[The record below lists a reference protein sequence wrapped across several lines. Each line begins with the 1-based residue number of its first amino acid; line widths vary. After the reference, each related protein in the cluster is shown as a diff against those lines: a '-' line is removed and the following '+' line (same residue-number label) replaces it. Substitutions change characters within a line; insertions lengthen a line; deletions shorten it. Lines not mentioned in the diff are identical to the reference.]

1 MKNFLKHIL
10 WISFLSILF
19 PGCPV
24 EYNVEYVAEI
34 QSDTEWRAI
43 INNEEIEGFGN
54 QFLSIPLKQ
63 GQEEYELPVCVEVQK
78 QSIRGYLKARV
89 TVDGVSVLGSYDGEW
104 AYTTADSGIVIACS
118 QGSSD

>member
-24 EYNVEYVAEI
+24 EHNVEYVAEI

-63 GQEEYELPVCVEVQK
+63 GQKEYELPVCVEVQK
-78 QSIRGYLKARV
+78 QSIPGYLKARV